1 MNYMERTLDAKA
13 INRQADSI
21 KVQEQEVVEPPKKAG
36 MFDRLERTEII
47 FKVISYVLLTL
58 FALACVYPLIYVLS
72 VALSDAE
79 AYGKGIVLLPHV
91 GNHIGITAFDEK
103 NSAFVKVFTN
113 NDFWFAYCNTVFYAF
128 YGTLVSMVV
137 GITGAYALS
146 KSRLMFGR
154 GFNFLLTFTMWFSAG
169 IVATWQNFVRLGIN
183 NKYGFIFGLGFNA
196 FNIIL
201 LRNGFKGVPT
211 EIEEA
216 ATIDG
221 ATEFQ
226 LLTKIYIP
234 MSKSSI
240 ATVTMFYALSRWNGY
255 YWASILLGSETD
267 KPLQVY
273 MRDKLVVND
282 ETRPWYSAFD
292 YSQDTY
298 MFALVICSI
307 IPIIIV
313 YPLMQKYFAAGV
325 NLGGV
330 KE

>member
-1 MNYMERTLDAKA
+1 MMKRLD
-13 INRQADSI
+13 
-21 KVQEQEVVEPPKKAG
+21 
-36 MFDRLERTEII
+36 RTEVI
-47 FKVISYVLLTL
+47 FKVLSYVLLTI
-58 FALACVYPLIYVLS
+58 FAIICIYPLVYVLAVS
-72 VALSDAE
+72 LSDNAG
-79 AYGKGIVLLPHV
+79 YGSNRIALLPLISDGNGGVKV
-91 GNHIGITAFDEK
+91 GIAKFGK
-103 NSAFVKVFTN
+103 NSNAFTDIF
-113 NDFWFAYCNTVFYAF
+113 NDKQFWFSYCNTIFYAF

-137 GITGAYALS
+137 GITGAYSLS
-146 KSRLMFGR
+146 KTRLMFGR

-169 IVATWQNFVRLGIN
+169 IIATWQNFVKIGID

-234 MSKSSI
+234 MSKSTI
-240 ATVTMFYALSRWNGY
+240 ATVTMFYALARWNGY
-255 YWASILLGSETD
+255 YWASILVNSD
-267 KPLQVY
+267 VNRPLQVY
-273 MRDKLVVND
+273 MREKLVEGTSEGAQSWQTLHN
-282 ETRPWYSAFD
+282 
-292 YSQDTY
+292 YSQDGF
-298 MFALVICSI
+298 MFAMIICSI

-313 YPLMQKYFAAGV
+313 YPMMQKYFAAGV